1 MNKVQIRKLLPGAI
15 TPRDEGS
22 GILTLGAYCKS
33 EAGHDVKLMIPRN
46 TPRLVRTGIAVDTP
60 PGYLS
65 YLMSRRDAA
74 KQGLFVVNSPL
85 VQDLNGE
92 IQFVL
97 MNSGL
102 ETHYVSHGDWVAH
115 LVFLS
120 GAKVD
125 IEVV

>member
-1 MNKVQIRKLLPGAI
+1 MSRVKVRKLLPNAI
-15 TPRDEGS
+15 TPRDEGN
-22 GILTLGAYCKS
+22 GTLTLGAYCKS
-33 EAGHDVKLMIPRN
+33 EAGHDIKLMIPRN
-46 TPRLVRTGIAVDTP
+46 TPRLVRTGIAVELPT
-60 PGYLS
+60 GYLS
-65 YLMSRRDAA
+65 YLMSRRDSA

-102 ETHYVSHGDWVAH
+102 ETHYVCHGDWIAH
-115 LVFLS
+115 LVFFS
-120 GAKVD
+120 GVKLD